1 MEIQRSDMTERD
13 IDMLSNMMLIF
24 FHAGE
29 KCLQIVEEHFVKEHR
44 ASQEY
49 KEIKKRVGKVA
60 ADENAKKVA
69 NQAIETV
76 EKKVNVA
83 LPDVDTLNN
92 TFGKK

>member
-1 MEIQRSDMTERD
+1 MELDVNKAVGAAQDV
-13 IDMLSNMMLIF
+13 L
-24 FHAGE
+24 
-29 KCLQIVEEHFVKEHR
+29 
-44 ASQEY
+44 
-49 KEIKKRVGKVA
+49 GKVA

-76 EKKVNVA
+76 EKKVNVD